1 LSTAEG
7 TRERAAIE
15 ARIQHRAP
23 FLFLDRI
30 VELDGASVLAEWRVP
45 EDADWFRGHFPGEP
59 VTPGVILCEHVF
71 QAGTVL
77 VAEACAPSPAPA
89 LPSLAPTH
97 PGDETARAPR
107 GGGKLPG
114 EIEPAPPAGVPV
126 LARIE
131 RARFRRVVR
140 PGELLST
147 RVRLAE
153 RVGPAF
159 VLEGEVR
166 CGGERALEIS
176 FTVAQSGALARA
188 TGV

>member
-1 LSTAEG
+1 LSALDG
-7 TRERAAIE
+7 TRARALIE
-15 ARIQHRAP
+15 ARIPHRDP

-30 VELDGASVLAEWRVP
+30 VELDERSVLAEWRVP

-71 QAGTVL
+71 QAGSVL
-77 VAEACAPSPAPA
+77 VLETS

-97 PGDETARAPR
+97 PGEETARAPR
-107 GGGKLPG
+107 GGGIRPG
-114 EIEPAPPAGVPV
+114 NPERTVPAGVPV

-159 VLEGEVR
+159 RLEGEVR
-166 CGGERALEIS
+166 CAGERALEVS
-176 FTVAQSGALARA
+176 FTVAESGALARA